1 MSTGRARAHIIGN
14 IGQEP
19 EMRFSQNGTA
29 VTSFTV
35 AVNRT
40 PRSQRDQGG
49 QEEPPDW
56 YRVVCFGQMAEMADQ
71 YYSKGNKVYVEG
83 RLQINRFTG
92 NDGQERQNV
101 EIVASE
107 LMNLTPRGDA
117 QGAGQQQ
124 SGGQNRSD
132 DELDD
137 LPF

>member
-14 IGQEP
+14 IGQDP

-40 PRSQRDQGG
+40 SRAQRDQGND
-49 QEEPPDW
+49 EPPDW
-56 YRVVCFGQMAEMADQ
+56 YRVVCFGQQAEFADQ
-71 YYSKGNKVYVEG
+71 YLSKGNRVYVEG
-83 RLQINRFTG
+83 RLQINKFTG
-92 NDGQERQNV
+92 NDGQERQSV
-101 EIVASE
+101 EIVANE
-107 LMNLTPRGDA
+107 VMNLTPRGEG
-117 QGAGQQQ
+117 QGFGQQQ
-124 SGGQNRSD
+124 RSGGQQGD

>member
-14 IGQEP
+14 IGQDP
-19 EMRFSQNGTA
+19 EMRFSQSGTA
-29 VTSFTV
+29 VTNFSV

-40 PRSQRDQGG
+40 PRNQQGQGG
-49 QEEPPDW
+49 EEQPPDW
-56 YRVVCFGQMAEMADQ
+56 YRVVCFGQLAEVADQ

-92 NDGQERQNV
+92 NDGQERQSV
-101 EIVASE
+101 EIIASE
-107 LMNLTPRGDA
+107 LMNLTPRGDD
-117 QGAGQQQ
+117 QGGGQQR
-124 SGGQNRSD
+124 SGGQNSE

>member
-19 EMRFSQNGTA
+19 EMRFSQSGTA
-29 VTSFTV
+29 VTNFTV

-40 PRSQRDQGG
+40 PRNQQGG
-49 QEEPPDW
+49 EEVPPDW
-56 YRVVCFGQMAEMADQ
+56 YRIVCFGQLAEMADK
-71 YYSKGNKVYVEG
+71 YYSKGNRVYVEG

-92 NDGQERQNV
+92 NDGQERQSV
-101 EIVASE
+101 EIVANE
-107 LMNLTPRGDA
+107 IMNLTPRGDT
-117 QGAGQQQ
+117 QGEGQQQ
-124 SGGQNRSD
+124 RGGQNSND

>member
-14 IGQEP
+14 IGQDP

-29 VTSFTV
+29 VTTFSV

-40 PRSQRDQGG
+40 PRSQRDQGN
-49 QEEPPDW
+49 EEPPDW
-56 YRVVCFGQMAEMADQ
+56 YRVVCFGQNAEFADQ
-71 YYSKGNKVYVEG
+71 YLSKGNRVYVEG
-83 RLQINRFTG
+83 RLQINKFTG
-92 NDGQERQNV
+92 NDGQERQSV
-101 EIVASE
+101 EIVANE
-107 LMNLTPRGDA
+107 VMNLTPRQDG

-124 SGGQNRSD
+124 SGGQQSD

>member
-14 IGQEP
+14 IGQDP

-29 VTSFTV
+29 ITTFTV

-40 PRSQRDQGG
+40 PRSQQGA
-49 QEEPPDW
+49 EEQPPDW
-56 YRVVCFGQMAEMADQ
+56 YRVVCFGQLAEMADQ
-71 YYSKGNKVYVEG
+71 YYAKGNKVYVEG

-92 NDGQERQNV
+92 NDGQERQSV

-107 LMNLTPRGDA
+107 LMNLTPRGDG
-117 QGAGQQQ
+117 QGMGQQRG
-124 SGGQNRSD
+124 GGQAAD

>member
-19 EMRFSQNGTA
+19 EMRFSQSGTA
-29 VTSFTV
+29 VTTFSV

-49 QEEPPDW
+49 QDEPPDW
-56 YRVVCFGQMAEMADQ
+56 YRVVCFGQNAEFADQ
-71 YYSKGNKVYVEG
+71 YLSKGNRVYVEG

-92 NDGQERQNV
+92 NDGQERQSV
-101 EIVASE
+101 EIVANE
-107 LMNLTPRGDA
+107 VMNLTPRGDA
-117 QGAGQQQ
+117 QGDGQQQ
-124 SGGQNRSD
+124 RGGQNSND

>member
-14 IGQEP
+14 IGQDP

-29 VTSFTV
+29 VTTFSV

-40 PRSQRDQGG
+40 PRAQRGQGG
-49 QEEPPDW
+49 DEEPPDW
-56 YRVVCFGQMAEMADQ
+56 YRVVCFGQLAETADQ

-92 NDGQERQNV
+92 NDGQERQSV
-101 EIVASE
+101 EILASE
-107 LMNLTPRGDA
+107 LMNLTPRQDGPGMD
-117 QGAGQQQ
+117 QQR
-124 SGGQNRSD
+124 SGGQQND

>member
-14 IGQEP
+14 IGQDP

-29 VTSFTV
+29 VTTFSV

-40 PRSQRDQGG
+40 SRSQQGG
-49 QEEPPDW
+49 EEQPPDW
-56 YRVVCFGQMAEMADQ
+56 YRIVCFGQQAEFADQ
-71 YYSKGNKVYVEG
+71 YLTKGNRVYVEG

-92 NDGQERQNV
+92 NDGQERQSV

-107 LMNLTPRGDA
+107 LMNLTPRGDG
-117 QGAGQQQ
+117 QGMGQQRG
-124 SGGQNRSD
+124 GGQSAD

>member
-14 IGQEP
+14 IGQDP
-19 EMRFSQNGTA
+19 EMRFSQSGTA
-29 VTSFTV
+29 VTNFSV

-40 PRSQRDQGG
+40 PRSQQGQG
-49 QEEPPDW
+49 EEQPPDW
-56 YRVVCFGQMAEMADQ
+56 YRVVCFGQLAEMADQ

-92 NDGQERQNV
+92 NDGQERQSV
-101 EIVASE
+101 EIIASE
-107 LMNLTPRGDA
+107 LMNLTPRADGE
-117 QGAGQQQ
+117 GMSQQR
-124 SGGQNRSD
+124 GGGGRQSD

>member
-14 IGQEP
+14 IGQDP

-29 VTSFTV
+29 VTTFSV
-35 AVNRT
+35 AVNRQ
-40 PRSQRDQGG
+40 PRSQREQGN
-49 QEEPPDW
+49 EEPPDW
-56 YRVVCFGQMAEMADQ
+56 YRVVCFGQLAETADQ

-92 NDGQERQNV
+92 NDGQERQSV
-101 EIVASE
+101 EILASE
-107 LMNLTPRGDA
+107 LMNLTPRQDGPGMD
-117 QGAGQQQ
+117 QQ
-124 SGGQNRSD
+124 SGGGQQSD